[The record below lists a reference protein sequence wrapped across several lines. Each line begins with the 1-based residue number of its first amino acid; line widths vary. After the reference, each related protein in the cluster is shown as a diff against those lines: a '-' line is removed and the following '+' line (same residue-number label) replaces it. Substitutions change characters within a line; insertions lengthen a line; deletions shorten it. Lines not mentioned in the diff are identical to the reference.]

1 MLLLMPLDPITSLK
15 LFNFCSVA
23 VGGWVAHGPGRFPPP
38 PATAPQNWAAERGGV
53 ACRPPPPP
61 LLPHRGPGRWT
72 LPPAAAGA
80 RVVEAFFATF
90 SAQLFLT
97 SGPPLPPAPG
107 KLAFPREKL

>member
-1 MLLLMPLDPITSLK
+1 MVLGGSPLHQP
-15 LFNFCSVA
+15 
-23 VGGWVAHGPGRFPPP
+23 RPPR
-38 PATAPQNWAAERGGV
+38 TGPQNVEESRAA
-53 ACRPPPPP
+53 PPPP